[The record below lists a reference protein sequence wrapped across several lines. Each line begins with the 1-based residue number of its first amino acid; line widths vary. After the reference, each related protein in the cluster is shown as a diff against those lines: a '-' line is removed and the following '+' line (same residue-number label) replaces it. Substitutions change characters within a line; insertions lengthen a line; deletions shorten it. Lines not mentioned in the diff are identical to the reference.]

1 MKDNSVTVP
10 KLCHGEDI
18 VDMERVLHDADIRDD
33 LCDYLEVRFG
43 KVRFFDELT
52 MGKSRADIVV
62 VTEIGLFGVEIK
74 SDADTYERLA
84 RQVKDYDR
92 FFDRN
97 YVVAGA
103 SHGNHIREH
112 VPEHWGVI
120 TVERIAGGLDFYL
133 LREAGENRKV
143 RLTNQLS
150 LLWRR
155 EFAAL
160 QLQNGLYKYPGK
172 SKAYVKKYVMEKVP
186 ADELKKQML
195 DVLFDRDYSIFED

>member
-1 MKDNSVTVP
+1 
-10 KLCHGEDI
+10 
-18 VDMERVLHDADIRDD
+18 MESVLHDADIRDD
-33 LCDYLEVRFG
+33 LCDYLEVKYG
-43 KVRFFDELT
+43 KVRFFDELV

-62 VTEIGLFGVEIK
+62 VTEDGLVGVEIK
-74 SDADTYERLA
+74 SDADTYERLS

-92 FFDRN
+92 YFDQN
-97 YVVAGA
+97 YVVVGA
-103 SHGNHIREH
+103 SHGHHIREH

-155 EFAAL
+155 ELAAL
-160 QLQNGLYKYPGK
+160 QAKNGLYKYPGK
-172 SKAYVKKYVMEKVP
+172 SKAYVKKYVLEKVS
-186 ADELKKQML
+186 ADELKMQML
-195 DVLFDRDYSIFED
+195 DVLFDRDYSIFEN